1 MTKHHAL
8 PLPPVDPALAPWL
21 VPVFALMAV
30 TGLVVLIWQAVRYF
44 RDNK

>member
-1 MTKHHAL
+1 MTEHLAL
-8 PLPPVDPALAPWL
+8 PLPPVDPALARWL